1 MAEEKT
7 RKNGRKKG
15 GCKEM
20 KRRLLAGLLTLI
32 MALSLL
38 PCSAL
43 AAGPMRAIKDGPDT
57 VDTYVFMKNASTE
70 LSRQTVKAG
79 DTLVQPETPSQAGW
93 HFTGWKN
100 AENQE
105 PTFGTVAA
113 VTGATHTYTAQ
124 WESAY
129 YVYFMASDKA
139 GAEVIYSEQVAANGK
154 VTRLPVCHTEH
165 QRNAGW
171 KTADDTPFD
180 KNTPVTGDTVVVPVM
195 HDCWWVTFD
204 TQGGQPVVSQY
215 VEQEHSLNSLPEAL
229 RTGYIF
235 KGWSTDKD
243 GKALVTA
250 PYTPSGAVTLYAQ
263 WEPAEVNY
271 TIVYW
276 GENADDT
283 DYSVLA
289 TNTGRAKTGTEVSIQ
304 TAQLPSSYSERTHF
318 EFRRA
323 DTVTIAGDG
332 SSVMNVYFARKQY
345 TITFPGM
352 NVSTEPRCGKVEHEH
367 TDSCCKRGGLSIIHW
382 WHSDECC
389 KLNLSEHTHT
399 DACYQGDYKIVRK
412 YDADISSIWETDP
425 IQSRL
430 ENGYV
435 FTSSV
440 TGKNYS
446 FLQKMPGQD
455 MTLTEYYYGTSGY
468 TYRWFYYLEV
478 LDGKT
483 PAGAET
489 KTYGGK
495 TYYKYHTSEAYSNR
509 LSLTY
514 DEDYFPLTGFQ
525 QKDKQGENGWD
536 WDRDENVYKKDFT
549 WNRKTRCYE
558 AELYYTR
565 TAYQLTLHNYND
577 IKEENVLFEADISQ
591 KGATPAR
598 PASFSKN
605 AVFKGWYQVPPDEI
619 GADTKPYDFTGKT
632 MPAKKLVLYA
642 YWQEQPVT
650 LTVMGPETP
659 TSKPYTGEYT
669 VGTVISTTDV
679 YQDAMKAIKEEED
692 EAAYWLDEH
701 GNRVDVD
708 SALGND
714 LTIHPVLKSE
724 AEATYKVTYQSS
736 TTTDTREYR
745 SGAAAEAGEYSGNGT
760 HFLYWEDTSG
770 HHYYPGAAI
779 RITGDVE
786 LTPVFGTPV
795 TIETTSLTYHA
806 NFENAA
812 PASAEVKDI
821 PVNSAYTV
829 LGYRTDG
836 TASLPTRPGY
846 DFTGWNMQEDGNGK
860 AYKADDIIYLDAKS
874 ANHLYAQ
881 WALSGETKELY
892 YTVEYYLDGEL
903 KDTARISEWVQV
915 LQPDTLE
922 VDPDKINTRDYFGAG
937 KSLVRTAPSS
947 IPEEVKTG
955 AVIKIYYETD
965 QPEER
970 DDLRTYLSGMIW
982 KDFRSQYGET
992 TSETFTAEVEIT
1004 KEAIAWSPK
1013 PVPVQ
1018 PEVTVE
1024 PADINEPEKVP
1035 GEEPKEEPAE
1045 EPTEEPKEEPAK
1057 EPEKPAEE
1065 PKEEPE
1071 KNPAPAEEPDEMQ
1084 TLSGVSLQNA
1094 NSVEFPL
1101 TLTGTTGRITPSA
1114 TLKAFDFS
1122 GNGAVS
1128 LPDGKYRA
1136 HIREIPGDNSDIRY
1150 DRRGFALGFTVKNG
1164 KIETREIDVFD
1175 DGKRMPA
1182 GDKIVF
1188 TNVYTKQGT
1197 ENPPEEDD
1205 DDYWFAI
1212 EKVDAEDGHALNG
1225 AVFELYQRDS
1235 RGNKLA
1241 APRKTTARWG
1251 TESGI
1256 ALFSVSATKTSDGGS
1271 TWYYR
1276 EITAPE
1282 GYALDTKEYEIST
1295 RNFYY
1300 DDQSKAVDNAKT
1312 VRNYRSATPSML
1324 NDAEHFAYVIGYRDG
1339 NVRPYGLIS
1348 RAETTTIFFRLLKAE
1363 VRDGNL
1369 LTSNTYT
1376 DVANDYWANTAIST
1390 MTGLGIVQGRSATT
1404 FDPKAPITRAQ
1415 FAAICARFDTGKSEG
1430 TQSFTDIQGH
1440 WAQTYIERAAEL
1452 GWIKGFEDG
1461 TFRPDTY
1468 ITRAQAMTMINRV
1481 LNRTPEDE
1489 EDLLAG
1495 MNVWPDCN
1503 PGDWFYLA
1511 VQEATNSH
1519 DYKYRGGEVWTAM
1532 TADPD
1537 WTRYEN

>member
-1 MAEEKT
+1 
-7 RKNGRKKG
+7 
-15 GCKEM
+15 M

-43 AAGPMRAIKDGPDT
+43 AAGPMRAIKDDPDT

-113 VTGATHTYTAQ
+113 VTGVTHTYTAQ

-139 GAEVIYSEQVAANGK
+139 GAEVIDSEQVAANGK

-171 KTADDTPFD
+171 KTVDGADFTAE
-180 KNTPVTGDTVVVPVM
+180 TPVTGDTVVVPVM

-250 PYTPSGAVTLYAQ
+250 PYTPKGAVTLYAQ

-289 TNTGRAKTGTEVSIQ
+289 TKRGKAKTGTEISYIAE
-304 TAQLPSSYSERTHF
+304 TAELPSECEDKEHFTFERSDKITVA
-318 EFRRA
+318 A
-323 DTVTIAGDG
+323 DD
-332 SSVMNVYFARKQY
+332 SSVVNIYFTRNKY
-345 TITFPGM
+345 TIVFR
-352 NVSTEPRCGKVEHEH
+352 SDESKLICGQESHTHGSGCYKRVCNHWFFWEH
-367 TDSCCKRGGLSIIHW
+367 TDSCYQLTCKKTEHSHTSSCYSNSITSIT
-382 WHSDECC
+382 
-389 KLNLSEHTHT
+389 K
-399 DACYQGDYKIVRK
+399 K
-412 YDADISSIWETDP
+412 YDADISKVWETDP
-425 IQSRL
+425 IQSKL
-430 ENGYV
+430 NQGYV
-435 FTSSV
+435 FNSSV

-495 TYYKYHTSEAYSNR
+495 TYYKYHTSEAYSKAYLNR

-605 AVFKGWYQVPPDEI
+605 AEFKGWYLVPPDEI
-619 GADTKPYDFTGKT
+619 SAETQPFDFRSKT
-632 MPAKKLVLYA
+632 MPASDLILYA

-659 TSKPYTGEYT
+659 TSEPYKGEYT

-679 YQDAMKAIKEEED
+679 YRDAMEAMEEAED
-692 EAAYWLDEH
+692 EVAYWLDEQ
-701 GNRVDVD
+701 GNRVDIN
-708 SALGND
+708 SALSGD
-714 LTIHPVLKSE
+714 LTIRPVLKSE
-724 AEATYKVTYQSS
+724 AKATYKVTYLNS
-736 TTTDTREYR
+736 TTADARKYR
-745 SGAAAEAGEYSGNGT
+745 SGTAAEAGDYTGSGT
-760 HFLYWEDTSG
+760 HFLYWEDAKKTR
-770 HHYYPGAAI
+770 YYPGAEI
-779 RITGDVE
+779 PISGNVT
-786 LTPVFGTPV
+786 LTPAFGNPV
-795 TIETTSLTYHA
+795 TAETTSLTYHA
-806 NFENAA
+806 NFENAS
-812 PASAEVKDI
+812 PASAEVSNI
-821 PVNSAYTV
+821 PVDSDYSV
-829 LGYRTDG
+829 LDYQAGGIAT
-836 TASLPTRPGY
+836 LPDHPGY
-846 DFTGWNMQEDGNGK
+846 GFTGWNTQKDGKGK
-860 AYKADDIIYLDAKS
+860 DYPAGTTIYLDAKS
-874 ANHLYAQ
+874 DNHLYAQ
-881 WALSGETKELY
+881 WVLSGKMKELY
-892 YTVEYYLDGEL
+892 YTVEYYLDGDL
-903 KDTARISEWVQV
+903 KKTDRISEWVQV

-922 VDPDKINTRDYFGAG
+922 VDPDDINTEDYFGPG
-937 KSLVRTAPSS
+937 KSFVRTAPAL
-947 IPEEVKTG
+947 IPEEVENG

-992 TSETFTAEVEIT
+992 TSETFTAEVEIA

-1045 EPTEEPKEEPAK
+1045 EPTEEPKEEPAE

-1084 TLSGVSLQNA
+1084 TLSGASLQND

-1122 GNGAVS
+1122 GNSAVS

-1150 DRRGFALGFTVKNG
+1150 DRRGFVLGFTVKNG

-1175 DGKRMPA
+1175 DGKLMPA

-1212 EKVDAEDGHALNG
+1212 EKMDAEDGHALNG
-1225 AVFELYQRDS
+1225 AVFELYPRDS

-1241 APRKTTARWG
+1241 ASRKTTASWG

-1256 ALFSVSATKTSDGGS
+1256 ALFSVSATQTRDGGS

-1300 DDQSKAVDNAKT
+1300 DDPSKAVANAKT